1 MNNGRSFA
9 EYSLSL
15 SSRDVCFIIC
25 LFHCLSLNTGLISLK
40 LLDIIVSLLRGC
52 LGHIIQYIS
61 KKVFFFNLVIAVCY
75 GITLIRMRWQ
85 NILLQLNLNYLTKT
99 VEHDSVLRGFQ
110 WGSLLGTEKTKF
122 NLLVVKEF
130 TVKLFLICYATYW
143 KCQNRRLL

>member
-1 MNNGRSFA
+1 MNKSRSFA

-25 LFHCLSLNTGLISLK
+25 LFHCSSLDTGLISLK

-61 KKVFFFNLVIAVCY
+61 KKDFFNLVIAVCY

-85 NILLQLNLNYLTKT
+85 NILLQLN
-99 VEHDSVLRGFQ
+99 
-110 WGSLLGTEKTKF
+110 
-122 NLLVVKEF
+122 
-130 TVKLFLICYATYW
+130 
-143 KCQNRRLL
+143 

>member
-25 LFHCLSLNTGLISLK
+25 LFHCLSLDTGLISFK

-61 KKVFFFNLVIAVCY
+61 KKDFFL
-75 GITLIRMRWQ
+75 
-85 NILLQLNLNYLTKT
+85 ILLSR
-99 VEHDSVLRGFQ
+99 SVMG
-110 WGSLLGTEKTKF
+110 
-122 NLLVVKEF
+122 
-130 TVKLFLICYATYW
+130 
-143 KCQNRRLL
+143 